1 MCPRCSV
8 FMEPQEDKRLNVF
21 QLRSETKQG
30 CSLSLLPLNTVLE
43 VQTGREG
50 KEKEK
55 AKKKEEE
62 KANWKGRS
70 KISSFTDDIFLHLEN
85 PKSYI

>member
-1 MCPRCSV
+1 
-8 FMEPQEDKRLNVF
+8 MEPQEDKRLNVF

-55 AKKKEEE
+55 AKKKEE
-62 KANWKGRS
+62 KAIQIGKEEVKLALS
-70 KISSFTDDIFLHLEN
+70 QMTYF
-85 PKSYI
+85 YI

>member
-1 MCPRCSV
+1 
-8 FMEPQEDKRLNVF
+8 MEPQEDKRLNVF

-62 KANWKGRS
+62 KAIQIGKEEVKLALS
-70 KISSFTDDIFLHLEN
+70 QMTYF
-85 PKSYI
+85 YI